1 MPTAKQNLD
10 RGISIIMKAKRTIL
24 IAAFLLLLASPSFGA
39 AVHKNAIQI
48 SPYNLI
54 FTKIKINGREVLGLI
69 DSGSFRTVEL
79 SLTLAKEL
87 KLSLTETTKVA
98 RRYEGKDF
106 HLQSGRIESLTIGD
120 YEKRNLEIDVIEGD
134 IENISKQVNTD
145 FEAILGWGFLS
156 QHYTLLDYKNL
167 SMQFSES
174 PIAPGDIKL
183 SINYLVINNVPV
195 IKGFID
201 NQPVSL
207 LFDTGAPMC
216 NIDLSIAGA
225 PKGEK
230 VLKDVVIEKTRLPL
244 EWRVKDLSAIKKS
257 LECAGV
263 IGNNLLKGYAVYF
276 DTKNKVI
283 HLH

>member
-1 MPTAKQNLD
+1 M
-10 RGISIIMKAKRTIL
+10 RAKRATL
-24 IAAFLLLLASPSFGA
+24 IAAFLLLVAFPSYA
-39 AVHKNAIQI
+39 ALVHKNPIQI
-48 SPYNLI
+48 SPYNLV
-54 FTKIKINGREVLGLI
+54 FTKIKINGKEILALV

-79 SLTLAKEL
+79 SSTLANEL

-98 RRYEGKDF
+98 RRYEGKDYP
-106 HLQSGRIESLTIGD
+106 LKSGRIDMLAIGD
-120 YEKRNLEIDVIEGD
+120 YEKRNVEIDVIEGD
-134 IENISKQVNTD
+134 IENISKQVNTN

-156 QHYTLLDYKNL
+156 QYYALIDYKNL
-167 SMQFSES
+167 SLQFSES
-174 PIAPGDIKL
+174 PITLGNEKL
-183 SINYLVINNVPV
+183 SINYLVSNNVPV
-195 IKGFID
+195 IKGLID
-201 NQPVSL
+201 NQPVNL

-216 NIDLSIAGA
+216 NIDLSIASA

-230 VLKDVVIEKTRLPL
+230 VSKAVVIEKDKLLL

-257 LECAGV
+257 LDCVGV